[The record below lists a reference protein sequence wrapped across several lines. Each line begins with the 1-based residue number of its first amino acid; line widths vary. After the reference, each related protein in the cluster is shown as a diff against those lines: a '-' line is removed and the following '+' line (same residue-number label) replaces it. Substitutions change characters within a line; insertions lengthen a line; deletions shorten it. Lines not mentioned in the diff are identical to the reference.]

1 MPLKRFTMK
10 KANVFNWLI
19 FSIICTGL
27 TLSAGTSM
35 AGQPLTAEKAVQ
47 IALENSLQRRMA
59 AKDVDIADEGLAR
72 AKSEFWP
79 TLTLNGGVYRYSNQ
93 PSIVKLNQGLVK
105 INNLLSAQTYG
116 QVPEQDMPSDSRNYY
131 GGQVKLVQPLYTGNK
146 LTATQRL
153 ARANLEKAG
162 KDLNTSEND
171 LALEAR
177 KAFYTV
183 ILARQMAGAM
193 DEAVESMAEHTKEAR
208 AYHDQKIVPRLDL
221 LRAEEKLADLKQQ
234 QLYAHNNV
242 DLAQT
247 SLNYV
252 LGVEM
257 DTRFTF
263 DETPALLP
271 LTPDLKAC
279 TQAALKNR
287 PEIGAVEA
295 QIQMAREQMAIAQS
309 AYLPTLALV
318 GEAHHYEPEN
328 EDPSAQIGI
337 VASMDLFDGGRT
349 HHKKAQAMRQLEKA
363 RTAEKQLTR
372 GIRLQVEKAFHDA
385 QAAKASIEVAEK
397 SLDTA
402 QEALDAARTRY
413 KVGLSTSLER
423 LDAEVAL
430 TRAKTNHIHA
440 LSMYN
445 IAISELE
452 RAMGKE

>member
-1 MPLKRFTMK
+1 MK
-10 KANVFNWLI
+10 KAYVFNWLI
-19 FSIICTGL
+19 FSFICTGL

-59 AKDVDIADEGLAR
+59 AKDVNIAGEGLAR

-93 PSIVKLNQGLVK
+93 PSMVKLNQGLVK

-116 QVPEQDMPSDSRNYY
+116 QVPEQDMPSDSRTYY

-162 KDLNTSEND
+162 KNLNTSEND

-193 DEAVESMAEHTKEAR
+193 DEAVESMTEHTKEAR

-242 DLAQT
+242 DLSQT

-252 LGVEM
+252 LGVDM

-279 TQAALKNR
+279 TRAALKNR

-295 QIQMAREQMAIAQS
+295 QIQMAKEQMAIAES
-309 AYLPTLALV
+309 DYLPTLALV

-337 VASMDLFDGGRT
+337 VASIDLFDGGRT
-349 HHKKAQAMRQLEKA
+349 HHKRAQAMRQLEKA
-363 RTAEKQLTR
+363 QTAEKQLTR
-372 GIRLQVEKAFHDA
+372 GIRLQVEKAFHNA
-385 QAAKASIEVAEK
+385 QAAKESIAVAEK